1 VNPPSGRVFGRS
13 VTRLEDP
20 PLVTGRGRFVG
31 DISFPHQLHMR
42 VVRSQY
48 AHAVLGAV
56 DVAAAL
62 ASPGVVAVW
71 TGADIADL
79 PPIDFR
85 DPAGEALRPY
95 RQPLLARD
103 RVRYVGEPV
112 AAVFATDAYL
122 AEDAADLVTVEAEEL
137 PPVLD
142 AAAAPGSFAAGLS
155 TEATVLR
162 AGYGDADAAFAV
174 AHAVIAL
181 DLEIGRHSGVPLETR
196 GALASYDSSRDVL
209 ELYGAAKVPHRNRD
223 ALARMFGRS
232 AAGVVLKEG
241 NTGGGFGIRGELY
254 PEDFLVCLAARRLER
269 PVKWI
274 EDRREHLMAANHS
287 RQQRHQARVAVDAD
301 GVVLALEDEFYLDQ
315 GAYVR
320 THGARVPEMTMAM
333 LPGPYRIPAYRV
345 TGHFRLTNKT
355 PAATYRAPGRY
366 EGSFVRERLMD
377 AVADRLG
384 LDRILVRRRN
394 LITAAEMPFTRALS
408 ALGTD
413 IVYDSGDY
421 ALLLDKALAR
431 IGWDSLQTELKRR
444 RAAGEL
450 VGAGVG
456 IFVDKGGLGPLDG
469 TRVSVDTTGAV
480 ELVTGGSNVGQGFV
494 TAMAQICAETLGVDY
509 RRVRVVYGQT
519 DRIQYGIG
527 AHASRASV
535 MTGGATHAAS
545 LKLREKALEMAG
557 TLLQAKAEELDI
569 VDGVIVHRDRPG
581 GPSIALGDI
590 ARHLAPDSATLGERD
605 PGLTAEGWFRTSHMT
620 YPYGVQIAVVRVDR
634 DTGGVTVE
642 RYLCAYDI
650 GRSINPMLVEGQ
662 LVGGVVQGLGGA
674 LCEEFRYD
682 ARGEPLSITFAD
694 YLMPTAS
701 QIPPIE
707 ILITEDAPSPLNP
720 LGIKSAGEGGITPVG
735 AVIASAIDA
744 AIGIP
749 GGVTQLPMT
758 PARVKALLRAKAT
771 ERGGHDASFETAPC
785 PEEPP
790 QAASRRGTSS
800 R

>member
-1 VNPPSGRVFGRS
+1 
-13 VTRLEDP
+13 
-20 PLVTGRGRFVG
+20 
-31 DISFPHQLHMR
+31 MR
-42 VVRSQY
+42 VVRSPY
-48 AHAVLGAV
+48 AHAVLRAV
-56 DVAAAL
+56 DFAAAQ
-62 ASPGVVAVW
+62 AAPGVVAVW

-95 RQPLLARD
+95 RQPLLTRD
-103 RVRYVGEPV
+103 RLRYVGEPV

-137 PPVLD
+137 PPILD
-142 AAAAPGSFAAGLS
+142 AAAAPASFAAGLS
-155 TEATVLR
+155 TEALVLR
-162 AGYGDADAAFAV
+162 AGYGEVDVAFAS

-196 GALASYDSSRDVL
+196 GALAHYDATHDVI

-232 AAGVVLKEG
+232 AAAVVLKEG
-241 NTGGGFGIRGELY
+241 STGGGFGIRGELY
-254 PEDFLVCLAARRLER
+254 PEDFLVCLAALRLGR

-287 RQQRHQARVAVDAD
+287 RQQRHHARVAVDAE
-301 GVVLALEDEFYLDQ
+301 GQVLALEDEFFLDQ

-333 LPGPYRIPAYRV
+333 LPGPYRVPAYRV

-366 EGSFVRERLMD
+366 EGSFVRERLID
-377 AVADRLG
+377 AAANRLG
-384 LDRILVRRRN
+384 LDRVTVRRRN
-394 LITAAEMPFTRALS
+394 LIGAAEMPFSRPLS
-408 ALGTD
+408 ALGTEV
-413 IVYDSGDY
+413 VYDSGDY
-421 ALLLDKALAR
+421 PLLLDKALAR
-431 IGWDSLQTELKRR
+431 ISWETLQAELKER

-450 VGAGVG
+450 VGAGIG

-469 TRVSVDTTGAV
+469 TRISVDTTGAV

-494 TAMAQICAETLGVDY
+494 TAMAQICADTLGVDY

-535 MTGGATHAAS
+535 MTGGATHAAA
-545 LKLREKALEMAG
+545 LLVRAKALEMAAG
-557 TLLQAKAEELDI
+557 LLQARVEELDI
-569 VDGVIVHRDRPG
+569 ADGIVVCRDRSE
-581 GPSIALGDI
+581 GPSIALGEI
-590 ARHLAPDSATLGERD
+590 ARHLAPDSPILGERD
-605 PGLTAEGWFRTSHMT
+605 PGLSAEGWFRASHMT
-620 YPYGVQIAVVRVDR
+620 YPYGVQIGVVRVDA
-634 DTGGVTVE
+634 DTGHVAVE

-674 LCEEFRYD
+674 LSEEFRYD
-682 ARGEPLSITFAD
+682 ERGEPLSITLAD
-694 YLMPTAS
+694 YLMPTARE
-701 QIPPIE
+701 IPPIE

-735 AVIASAIDA
+735 AVIAGAIDE

-749 GGVTQLPMT
+749 GGVTRLPAT
-758 PARVKALLRAKAT
+758 PQRVKALLRAKAA
-771 ERGGHDASFETAPC
+771 G
-785 PEEPP
+785 
-790 QAASRRGTSS
+790 
-800 R
+800 